1 MPGPCMLITLVT
13 IDVVAMPG
21 AVLLCHTV
29 PAVVCIESLFV
40 DWRFSAMVPLILLC
54 ALSKK
59 VFSKD

>member
-29 PAVVCIESLFV
+29 PALVCIESLFV
-40 DWRFSAMVPLILLC
+40 DWRFNAMLPLILLLC
-54 ALSKK
+54 
-59 VFSKD
+59 VEQEGI